1 MPGELRSYRAVLG
14 SQLLDLQLKIE
25 RAWAEAA
32 EGGEGGGQEQ
42 EGAVSE
48 GVMYIVEVEEALV
61 NPKRTC
67 VLLVQKD
74 KY

>member
-1 MPGELRSYRAVLG
+1 MLG

-25 RAWAEAA
+25 RAWAETA
-32 EGGEGGGQEQ
+32 EGGGKGVKAQ
-42 EGAVSE
+42 EGTVSE
-48 GVMYIVEVEEALV
+48 GVRCIVEVEEALV

-67 VLLVQKD
+67 VLLVQKN